1 MSNKSFKLENINDIK
16 RVFDSI
22 DTFIFDCDGV
32 IWRANNLIKGVKE
45 ALTLMKK
52 NNKRTIF
59 VTNNSTKTREE
70 YFKKFSSFDLPI
82 DINDIFSS
90 AYSTAYYLR
99 NVLDFPKD
107 KRVYV
112 LGTQGLIKEIED
124 VGVNAF
130 GYEDNITEPFASE
143 EDIFNEVKPDDS
155 VGAVVVGFDMK
166 VNYKKYSKAYTYI
179 TSNPDCHFLVT
190 NSDITYPVQNFV
202 LPEAGSVVAPL
213 IAAVKNKEPVF
224 LGKPTANM
232 INCISQKFN
241 LDLKRA
247 CMVGDRLD
255 TDMVFGKNNN
265 ITTLL
270 VLTGVTSEEALLNQ
284 DKIIPDY
291 YIEGLNSFNQIQ

>member
-1 MSNKSFKLENINDIK
+1 MTTKSFKLEKINDIK
-16 RVFDSI
+16 NFFDSY

-52 NNKRTIF
+52 NNKKTIF
-59 VTNNSTKTREE
+59 VTNNSTKSREE
-70 YFKKFSSFDLPI
+70 YFKKFSSFNLPI

-90 AYSTAYYLR
+90 AYSTAYYLK
-99 NVLDFPKD
+99 NVINFPKD

-112 LGTQGLIKEIED
+112 LGTKGLIKEIED

-130 GYEDNITEPFASE
+130 GYEDNITEPFSSE
-143 EDIFNEVKPDDS
+143 EDIFNSIHPDDS
-155 VGAVVVGFDMK
+155 VGAVVVGFDVK
-166 VNYKKYSKAYTYI
+166 VNYKKYAKACTYI
-179 TSNPDCHFLVT
+179 NTNPDCQFLVT
-190 NSDITYPVQNFV
+190 NSDITYPVQNSV

-213 IAAVKNKEPVF
+213 IAVANKEPVF

-241 LDLKRA
+241 LDLKRT

-284 DKIIPDY
+284 NAIIPDY
-291 YIEGLNSFNQIQ
+291 YIDGLNSFNQI

>member
-1 MSNKSFKLENINDIK
+1 MTEKSFKLENINDIK
-16 RVFDSI
+16 QFFDSY

-59 VTNNSTKTREE
+59 VTNNSTKSREE
-70 YFKKFSSFDLPI
+70 YFKKFSSLNLPV

-90 AYSTAYYLR
+90 AYSTAYYLG
-99 NVLDFPKD
+99 NVIKFPKD

-112 LGTQGLIKEIED
+112 IGTKGLIKEIED
-124 VGVNAF
+124 AGVNAF
-130 GYEDNITEPFASE
+130 GYEDNITEPFTSE
-143 EDIFNEVKPDDS
+143 ENVFKSIEPDDS

-166 VNYKKYSKAYTYI
+166 INYKKYAKAYTYI
-179 TSNPDCHFLVT
+179 NSNPECLFLIT
-190 NSDITYPVQNFV
+190 NSDITYPVQNAV

-213 IAAVKNKEPVF
+213 IAIANKEPVF

-241 LDLKRA
+241 LDLKRT

-284 DKIIPDY
+284 NEIIPDY
-291 YIEGLNSFNQIQ
+291 YIAGLNSFNQI